1 MSNLKGLGV
10 ALVTPFNED
19 LSIDFDSLTKL
30 VEYNIANGTDF
41 LVVLGTTAETAT
53 LSKAEQAQV
62 IEHIVK
68 VNNKRLPLV
77 LGIGGNNTL
86 AVKEQIESTDLSD
99 FEGVLSVSP
108 YYNKPNQE
116 GIYQHYKMLASTGK
130 NIIIYN
136 VPGRTGQNIDAAT
149 TLRLAK
155 DFPNLFMIK
164 EASPNI
170 SQYFDI
176 LRKKTAGFS
185 LVSGDDE
192 FTLPVTLAGG
202 DGVISVIGQAYPKLF
217 SDMIKLAKES
227 KVKEAYAIHNQ
238 LVELIRLIFAEGN
251 PCGVKTVLAEMG
263 IIKNHLR
270 LPLIKAS
277 ENLQDRIKEFMLLKF
292 LFFLPLFFITNGKCL
307 AQEQQ
312 GQEVTEQEIKETQET
327 LTIEPKQDSV
337 NLIER
342 LKFRPKELYIPTG
355 LMALGLI
362 SEGKTKQEVHQWRNK
377 QIPHF
382 RNKFDDYLQFAPHV
396 AVYGFEL
403 MGMKPKT
410 DWKNRIAIHA
420 KGHIITLGLAH
431 LMKTLINNERPNGA
445 RMSFPS
451 GHTAYAFSG
460 ATILAMEYKDEHPWV
475 PYAAYGSAGVV
486 GIMRIANNRHYV
498 SDVLFGAGLGIL
510 SMKLAYWTHKYKW
523 NKPKKEKKD
532 PFLGVVY

>member
-53 LSKAEQAQV
+53 LSKAEQAKV

-176 LRKKTAGFS
+176 LRKKPAGFS

-202 DGVISVIGQAYPKLF
+202 DGVISVIGQAYPKFF

-277 ENLQDRIKEFMLLKF
+277 ENLQDRIK
-292 LFFLPLFFITNGKCL
+292 T
-307 AQEQQ
+307 
-312 GQEVTEQEIKETQET
+312 EIK
-327 LTIEPKQDSV
+327 
-337 NLIER
+337 NL
-342 LKFRPKELYIPTG
+342 
-355 LMALGLI
+355 
-362 SEGKTKQEVHQWRNK
+362 HN
-377 QIPHF
+377 
-382 RNKFDDYLQFAPHV
+382 
-396 AVYGFEL
+396 
-403 MGMKPKT
+403 
-410 DWKNRIAIHA
+410 
-420 KGHIITLGLAH
+420 
-431 LMKTLINNERPNGA
+431 
-445 RMSFPS
+445 
-451 GHTAYAFSG
+451 
-460 ATILAMEYKDEHPWV
+460 
-475 PYAAYGSAGVV
+475 
-486 GIMRIANNRHYV
+486 
-498 SDVLFGAGLGIL
+498 
-510 SMKLAYWTHKYKW
+510 
-523 NKPKKEKKD
+523 
-532 PFLGVVY
+532 

>member
-1 MSNLKGLGV
+1 M
-10 ALVTPFNED
+10 VTPFNED

-68 VNNKRLPLV
+68 VNNKILPLV

-136 VPGRTGQNIDAAT
+136 VPGRTGQNIDTAT
-149 TLRLAK
+149 TLKLAK

-176 LRKKTAGFS
+176 LRKKPAGFS

-277 ENLQDRIKEFMLLKF
+277 ENLQDRIKAEMK
-292 LFFLPLFFITNGKCL
+292 
-307 AQEQQ
+307 
-312 GQEVTEQEIKETQET
+312 
-327 LTIEPKQDSV
+327 
-337 NLIER
+337 NL
-342 LKFRPKELYIPTG
+342 
-355 LMALGLI
+355 
-362 SEGKTKQEVHQWRNK
+362 QN
-377 QIPHF
+377 
-382 RNKFDDYLQFAPHV
+382 
-396 AVYGFEL
+396 
-403 MGMKPKT
+403 
-410 DWKNRIAIHA
+410 
-420 KGHIITLGLAH
+420 
-431 LMKTLINNERPNGA
+431 
-445 RMSFPS
+445 
-451 GHTAYAFSG
+451 
-460 ATILAMEYKDEHPWV
+460 
-475 PYAAYGSAGVV
+475 
-486 GIMRIANNRHYV
+486 
-498 SDVLFGAGLGIL
+498 
-510 SMKLAYWTHKYKW
+510 
-523 NKPKKEKKD
+523 
-532 PFLGVVY
+532 

>member
-1 MSNLKGLGV
+1 MSKLKGLGV

-53 LSKAEQAQV
+53 LSKTEQAQV

-136 VPGRTGQNIDAAT
+136 VPGRTGQNIEAAT

-176 LRKKTAGFS
+176 LRKKPDGFS

-217 SDMIKLAKES
+217 SNMIKLAKES

-277 ENLQDRIKEFMLLKF
+277 ENLQDRIK
-292 LFFLPLFFITNGKCL
+292 T
-307 AQEQQ
+307 
-312 GQEVTEQEIKETQET
+312 EIK
-327 LTIEPKQDSV
+327 
-337 NLIER
+337 NL
-342 LKFRPKELYIPTG
+342 
-355 LMALGLI
+355 
-362 SEGKTKQEVHQWRNK
+362 HN
-377 QIPHF
+377 
-382 RNKFDDYLQFAPHV
+382 
-396 AVYGFEL
+396 
-403 MGMKPKT
+403 
-410 DWKNRIAIHA
+410 
-420 KGHIITLGLAH
+420 
-431 LMKTLINNERPNGA
+431 
-445 RMSFPS
+445 
-451 GHTAYAFSG
+451 
-460 ATILAMEYKDEHPWV
+460 
-475 PYAAYGSAGVV
+475 
-486 GIMRIANNRHYV
+486 
-498 SDVLFGAGLGIL
+498 
-510 SMKLAYWTHKYKW
+510 
-523 NKPKKEKKD
+523 
-532 PFLGVVY
+532 

>member
-86 AVKEQIESTDLSD
+86 DVKEQIESTDLSD

-136 VPGRTGQNIDAAT
+136 VPGRTGQNIESST

-238 LVELIRLIFAEGN
+238 LVEIIRLIFAEGN

-277 ENLQDRIKEFMLLKF
+277 ENLQDRIKAEMK
-292 LFFLPLFFITNGKCL
+292 
-307 AQEQQ
+307 
-312 GQEVTEQEIKETQET
+312 
-327 LTIEPKQDSV
+327 
-337 NLIER
+337 NL
-342 LKFRPKELYIPTG
+342 
-355 LMALGLI
+355 
-362 SEGKTKQEVHQWRNK
+362 
-377 QIPHF
+377 
-382 RNKFDDYLQFAPHV
+382 
-396 AVYGFEL
+396 
-403 MGMKPKT
+403 
-410 DWKNRIAIHA
+410 
-420 KGHIITLGLAH
+420 
-431 LMKTLINNERPNGA
+431 
-445 RMSFPS
+445 
-451 GHTAYAFSG
+451 
-460 ATILAMEYKDEHPWV
+460 
-475 PYAAYGSAGVV
+475 
-486 GIMRIANNRHYV
+486 
-498 SDVLFGAGLGIL
+498 
-510 SMKLAYWTHKYKW
+510 
-523 NKPKKEKKD
+523 
-532 PFLGVVY
+532 

>member
-86 AVKEQIESTDLSD
+86 DVKEQIESTDLSD

-136 VPGRTGQNIDAAT
+136 VPGRTGQNIEAAT

-176 LRKKTAGFS
+176 LRKKPAGFS

-277 ENLQDRIKEFMLLKF
+277 ENLQDRIKAEMK
-292 LFFLPLFFITNGKCL
+292 
-307 AQEQQ
+307 
-312 GQEVTEQEIKETQET
+312 
-327 LTIEPKQDSV
+327 
-337 NLIER
+337 NL
-342 LKFRPKELYIPTG
+342 
-355 LMALGLI
+355 
-362 SEGKTKQEVHQWRNK
+362 QN
-377 QIPHF
+377 
-382 RNKFDDYLQFAPHV
+382 
-396 AVYGFEL
+396 
-403 MGMKPKT
+403 
-410 DWKNRIAIHA
+410 
-420 KGHIITLGLAH
+420 
-431 LMKTLINNERPNGA
+431 
-445 RMSFPS
+445 
-451 GHTAYAFSG
+451 
-460 ATILAMEYKDEHPWV
+460 
-475 PYAAYGSAGVV
+475 
-486 GIMRIANNRHYV
+486 
-498 SDVLFGAGLGIL
+498 
-510 SMKLAYWTHKYKW
+510 
-523 NKPKKEKKD
+523 
-532 PFLGVVY
+532 

>member
-136 VPGRTGQNIDAAT
+136 VPGRTGQNIETAT

-176 LRKKTAGFS
+176 LRKKPAGFS

-277 ENLQDRIKEFMLLKF
+277 ENLQDRIK
-292 LFFLPLFFITNGKCL
+292 
-307 AQEQQ
+307 
-312 GQEVTEQEIKETQET
+312 TEMK
-327 LTIEPKQDSV
+327 
-337 NLIER
+337 NL
-342 LKFRPKELYIPTG
+342 
-355 LMALGLI
+355 
-362 SEGKTKQEVHQWRNK
+362 QN
-377 QIPHF
+377 
-382 RNKFDDYLQFAPHV
+382 
-396 AVYGFEL
+396 
-403 MGMKPKT
+403 
-410 DWKNRIAIHA
+410 
-420 KGHIITLGLAH
+420 
-431 LMKTLINNERPNGA
+431 
-445 RMSFPS
+445 
-451 GHTAYAFSG
+451 
-460 ATILAMEYKDEHPWV
+460 
-475 PYAAYGSAGVV
+475 
-486 GIMRIANNRHYV
+486 
-498 SDVLFGAGLGIL
+498 
-510 SMKLAYWTHKYKW
+510 
-523 NKPKKEKKD
+523 
-532 PFLGVVY
+532 

>member
-136 VPGRTGQNIDAAT
+136 VPGRTGQNIDATT

-176 LRKKTAGFS
+176 LRKKPAGFS

-277 ENLQDRIKEFMLLKF
+277 ENLQDRIKAEMK
-292 LFFLPLFFITNGKCL
+292 
-307 AQEQQ
+307 
-312 GQEVTEQEIKETQET
+312 
-327 LTIEPKQDSV
+327 
-337 NLIER
+337 NL
-342 LKFRPKELYIPTG
+342 
-355 LMALGLI
+355 
-362 SEGKTKQEVHQWRNK
+362 QN
-377 QIPHF
+377 
-382 RNKFDDYLQFAPHV
+382 
-396 AVYGFEL
+396 
-403 MGMKPKT
+403 
-410 DWKNRIAIHA
+410 
-420 KGHIITLGLAH
+420 
-431 LMKTLINNERPNGA
+431 
-445 RMSFPS
+445 
-451 GHTAYAFSG
+451 
-460 ATILAMEYKDEHPWV
+460 
-475 PYAAYGSAGVV
+475 
-486 GIMRIANNRHYV
+486 
-498 SDVLFGAGLGIL
+498 
-510 SMKLAYWTHKYKW
+510 
-523 NKPKKEKKD
+523 
-532 PFLGVVY
+532 

>member
-1 MSNLKGLGV
+1 MSKLKGLGV

-136 VPGRTGQNIDAAT
+136 VPGRTGQNIDVAT

-176 LRKKTAGFS
+176 LRKKPAGFS

-217 SDMIKLAKES
+217 SDMIKLAKEN
-227 KVKEAYAIHNQ
+227 KVKEAYTIHNQ

-277 ENLQDRIKEFMLLKF
+277 ENLQDRIK
-292 LFFLPLFFITNGKCL
+292 
-307 AQEQQ
+307 A
-312 GQEVTEQEIKETQET
+312 EIK
-327 LTIEPKQDSV
+327 
-337 NLIER
+337 NL
-342 LKFRPKELYIPTG
+342 
-355 LMALGLI
+355 
-362 SEGKTKQEVHQWRNK
+362 
-377 QIPHF
+377 
-382 RNKFDDYLQFAPHV
+382 
-396 AVYGFEL
+396 
-403 MGMKPKT
+403 
-410 DWKNRIAIHA
+410 
-420 KGHIITLGLAH
+420 
-431 LMKTLINNERPNGA
+431 
-445 RMSFPS
+445 
-451 GHTAYAFSG
+451 
-460 ATILAMEYKDEHPWV
+460 
-475 PYAAYGSAGVV
+475 
-486 GIMRIANNRHYV
+486 
-498 SDVLFGAGLGIL
+498 
-510 SMKLAYWTHKYKW
+510 
-523 NKPKKEKKD
+523 
-532 PFLGVVY
+532 